1 MRKILV
7 ITDVP
12 DPHVQLV
19 EVHLKSSCFM
29 IFDTSLFPAGTD
41 IVYELDSDQL
51 SFNILSEGRD
61 LNLVTSVWFRKPK
74 YLNPKMLKEMKVPTD
89 YHDFILANH
98 EAAVTALYD
107 LLADKFW
114 VSHYRNLKVSSNKI
128 YQLKIAKATGF
139 TLPSTLV
146 TSSPNAVIN
155 FREKHGDIA
164 TKCVHMPVVKI
175 NSRNHMFP
183 TTRIRKGD
191 PLDLSGLGLAPS
203 IFQEIVEKEFDLRV
217 TVIGRKVFACAINR
231 RNGTEDLDYRTG
243 ITNDQ
248 LDYQIHSLPEDVS
261 TMCLQMLDF
270 LGLQFGAFDFIFNKS
285 GEYIFIELNP
295 NGQWGWIEE
304 ATNLPMAKAMADL
317 LERC

>member
-1 MRKILV
+1 MPRQKVGEKIRAYRRRAGYS
-7 ITDVP
+7 
-12 DPHVQLV
+12 Q
-19 EVHLKSSCFM
+19 
-29 IFDTSLFPAGTD
+29 FDLE
-41 IVYELDSDQL
+41 IELDAAAGSL
-51 SFNILSEGRD
+51 SRIEN
-61 LNLVTSVWFRKPK
+61 
-74 YLNPKMLKEMKVPTD
+74 
-89 YHDFILANH
+89 
-98 EAAVTALYD
+98 
-107 LLADKFW
+107 
-114 VSHYRNLKVSSNKI
+114 
-128 YQLKIAKATGF
+128 GF
-139 TLPSTLV
+139 V
-146 TSSPNAVIN
+146 N
-155 FREKHGDIA
+155 
-164 TKCVHMPVVKI
+164 
-175 NSRNHMFP
+175 P